1 MTFNIKGKWQSIA
14 IDCEEGIELD
24 QLQGLVSFEELTDYT
39 ITDGT
44 GKVSEVTNR
53 SKNKSVKKAPKKD
66 ANKVEEESTVE
77 NPHDDG
83 KDNMNMKAWD
93 SLQVPEPVLKALSD
107 MNFLTPT
114 PIQSLSLV
122 AAIRDRKDIIG
133 AAETGSGKTL
143 AYGIPI
149 IQRILQLKAD
159 GKKSSKRKWDKAND
173 KTEVIKETPSKKR
186 KHEKGAKPTS
196 STSDQKSSN
205 KTTVDNMDNSEVAE
219 SPVYAL
225 VLTPTRELALQVR
238 DHLRSAA
245 KYTDLKIEAIVG
257 GISQHKQQRLLN
269 YQPEIII
276 ATPGRMWQLL
286 SEGESHLQTIN
297 KLPLLVLDEVDRMI
311 EYGHYAELS
320 DILERLPERPL
331 RQTLVYSATLTINK
345 NKKVEMKKSVKKK
358 LSNEKTFD
366 ALIEKLKL
374 DKKVKVINLIEKDIT
389 VETLV
394 EARIN
399 CMVDDKLSC
408 LYLFCLLFPGK
419 TLVFANSVSC
429 IKKVVDIFRLLE
441 QPAYPLHAKMQQRQ
455 RLKNLDRFKSSPSGI
470 LFCTDVAARG
480 IDIKDIKYVIHF
492 ELPKAA
498 ELYVHRCGRTA
509 RAASEGMS
517 IALLSPRDIQSYRNI
532 TKVLNR
538 DIPEFPLDRSFE
550 RDVKRRMVL
559 AERIVSLEKTSSRE
573 KSRKA
578 WLKTA
583 AEALDVT
590 LNDEIDLSVNA
601 RSENENSIKLARK
614 MLTTQLKL
622 PLTTRNFSGNFPAT
636 NEILS
641 TPRSDD
647 PITPNKDDSIA
658 GIEALKKKN
667 KRKTAAR
674 RDDSIVGIEALKK
687 KNKRKTVTRRD
698 DSIAGIR
705 ALKKKKKQ
713 KTAFKKK

>member
-53 SKNKSVKKAPKKD
+53 SKNKSVKKTPKKD

-83 KDNMNMKAWD
+83 KDNVNMKAWD

-159 GKKSSKRKWDKAND
+159 GKKSSKRKWDKANN

-509 RAASEGMS
+509 RAASE
-517 IALLSPRDIQSYRNI
+517 
-532 TKVLNR
+532 

-559 AERIVSLEKTSSRE
+559 AERIVSLEKTYVYN
-573 KSRKA
+573 
-578 WLKTA
+578 TA
-583 AEALDVT
+583 IIACGIRNTRMRNYKVINLLMDVYYRMT
-590 LNDEIDLSVNA
+590 E
-601 RSENENSIKLARK
+601 